1 MEEVSSLR
9 DVAIRDYEPARDAAA
24 LRACFVELHEAER
37 ALEPG
42 LPSAEEIADLYLQ
55 RLHERCTRWR
65 GRILVAEFDGEIAG
79 FVSVWGRVVS
89 EEPDRDPAPAAY
101 VNDLVVRAP
110 HRRRGLGRALMRAAE
125 DYARGCGAR
134 WLGLGVLA
142 ANQAARSLYHELGFA
157 PFHLQL
163 RKPLA

>member
-1 MEEVSSLR
+1 
-9 DVAIRDYEPARDAAA
+9 VAIRDYAPTRDAAA
-24 LRACFVELHEAER
+24 LRACFVELQEAER

-42 LPSAEEIADLYLQ
+42 LPEAEGIAELYLA
-55 RLHERCTRWR
+55 RLHERCTRWQ
-65 GRILVAEFDGEIAG
+65 GRILVAEVAGEIAG
-79 FVSVWGRVVS
+79 FVSVWGRVLS

-125 DYARGCGAR
+125 VYARGCGAR

-142 ANQAARSLYHELGFA
+142 RNRGARALYDELGFA
-157 PFHLQL
+157 LYHLQL